1 MSHTEQLQHAL
12 VLHAR
17 PWRETSLIVDLFTE
31 HYGKIAVCAR
41 GVRSKKSPKRSI
53 LQPLSPLYIC
63 WKGRGEL
70 PTLTVVEAAEPVIK
84 LSSNSLYSS
93 FYINELLMR
102 LLHKHDPHP
111 QLFRHYKTALNRLSV
126 PEDLEKTLREFELE
140 LLTAIGYGLTLDH
153 DFMDKPIS
161 TQKMYFLNSDGQL
174 QNVDHVGYVDS
185 ADSLDSLDSVNKN
198 NTTSSVNPRL
208 FSGQHLISI
217 SEKKWHDEATLK
229 DAKRLLRISLKS
241 LLGDKPLQ
249 SRKLFRSKTS

>member
-1 MSHTEQLQHAL
+1 VSHTEELQQAL

-41 GVRSKKSPKRSI
+41 GVRSKKSPKRSM

-84 LSSNSLYSS
+84 LSGTALYSS
-93 FYINELLMR
+93 FYINELLTR
-102 LLHKHDPHP
+102 LLHKYDPHP
-111 QLFRHYKTALNRLSV
+111 ELFKHYKLALNKLSV
-126 PEDLEKTLREFELE
+126 SENLEQTLREFELE
-140 LLTAIGYGLTLDH
+140 LLIAIGYGLTLDC
-153 DFMDKPIS
+153 DSMEQPIS
-161 TQKMYFLNSDGQL
+161 TQKMYFLNTEGQF
-174 QNVDHVGYVDS
+174 QNIDTFSIENMGNENIDS
-185 ADSLDSLDSVNKN
+185 SKN
-198 NTTSSVNPRL
+198 SVNPRL
-208 FSGQHLISI
+208 FSGRQLISI
-217 SEKKWHDEATLK
+217 SEKNWHDEIVLK
-229 DAKRLLRISLKS
+229 DAKRLLRISLKA